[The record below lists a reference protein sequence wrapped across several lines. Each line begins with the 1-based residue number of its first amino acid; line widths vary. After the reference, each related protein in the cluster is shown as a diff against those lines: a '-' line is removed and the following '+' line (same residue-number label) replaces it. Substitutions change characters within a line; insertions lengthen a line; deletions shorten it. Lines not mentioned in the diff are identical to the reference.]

1 MTQSERVD
9 SQAVNTAPDL
19 TQYGITDADDIIYN
33 PSYETLFEAEMSE
46 GLEGYERGQLTESGA
61 VAVDTGIFTGRS
73 PKDKYLVSDD
83 TTRDKVWWSDQGKND
98 NKAISQDTWE
108 HLKGLVTNRLS
119 GKRLYVMD
127 TICGANED
135 SHLKVRFIMEVAWQA
150 HFVKNMFIRPSDDQ
164 LMDFEPNFIV
174 MNGAKCTNPDWQE
187 QGLNSENFIAFNLT
201 EKMQLIGGSWYGG
214 EMKKGMFSMMNYL
227 LPLQGMASMHCSA
240 NVGNDGST
248 AIFFGLSG
256 TGKTTLST
264 DPERALIGD
273 DEHGWDDDGVFNF
286 EGGCYAKTIKL
297 SKESEP
303 DIYNAIRRD
312 ALLENVTVSDAGE
325 IDYDDG
331 SKTENTRVSYPIY
344 HIDNIVKPIS
354 KGGHARQVVFLT
366 ADAFGVLP
374 PVSKLNSEQT
384 KYHFLSGFTA
394 KLAGTERGVTEPTPT
409 FSACFG
415 AAFLSLHPT
424 RYAQVLAK
432 RMEAAG
438 STAYLVN
445 TGWNGTGKRIS
456 IEATRAIIHGILNG
470 SIDEAETITLPY
482 FNLDVPVSVAG
493 ADDSILDPRNTYADP
508 AEWDRKARELAELF
522 VANFEKFTDNEEGQ
536 ALVAAGPSLD
546 TRD

>member
-1 MTQSERVD
+1 MTQFEFAD
-9 SQAVNTAPDL
+9 LQPANTAPDL
-19 TQYGITDADDIIYN
+19 TQYGIIDVSEVIYN
-33 PSYETLFEAEMSE
+33 PSYEILYEEEMSSA
-46 GLEGYERGQLTESGA
+46 LEGYERGTLTECGA

-73 PKDKYLVSDD
+73 PKDKYLVRDD
-83 TTRDKVWWSDQGKND
+83 TTRDTVWWSDQGKND
-98 NKAISQDTWE
+98 NKPIGQEIWE
-108 HLKGLVTNRLS
+108 HLKGLVVDRLS
-119 GKRLYVMD
+119 GKRLYVID

-150 HFVKNMFIRPSDDQ
+150 HFVKNMFIRPSEEQ
-164 LMDFEPNFIV
+164 LTDFEPDFIV
-174 MNGAKCTNPDWQE
+174 MNGAKCTNPDWKE

-227 LPLQGMASMHCSA
+227 LPLQGIASMHCSA
-240 NVGNDGST
+240 NVGHDGST

-312 ALLENVTVSDAGE
+312 ALLENVTVDEKGK
-325 IDYDDG
+325 IDYDDD

-344 HIDNIVKPIS
+344 HIDNIVKPLS
-354 KGGHARQVVFLT
+354 KGGHAKQVVFLT

-374 PVSKLNSEQT
+374 PVSKLTREQT

-394 KLAGTERGVTEPTPT
+394 KLAGTERGITEPTPT

-424 RYAQVLAK
+424 RYAQELAK
-432 RMEAAG
+432 RMETAG

-456 IEATRAIIHGILNG
+456 IEATRAIINAILNG
-470 SIDEAETITLPY
+470 SIDEAETIILPY
-482 FNLDVPVSVAG
+482 FNLEVPVSVG
-493 ADDSILDPRNTYADP
+493 GTDDSILDPRNTYADP
-508 AEWDRKARELAELF
+508 ADWDTKARELADLF
-522 VANFEKFTDNEEGQ
+522 VANFEKFTDSEEGL
-536 ALVAAGPSLD
+536 ALVPAGPRVD
-546 TRD
+546 A

>member
-1 MTQSERVD
+1 
-9 SQAVNTAPDL
+9 
-19 TQYGITDADDIIYN
+19 
-33 PSYETLFEAEMSE
+33 
-46 GLEGYERGQLTESGA
+46 
-61 VAVDTGIFTGRS
+61 
-73 PKDKYLVSDD
+73 
-83 TTRDKVWWSDQGKND
+83 
-98 NKAISQDTWE
+98 
-108 HLKGLVTNRLS
+108 
-119 GKRLYVMD
+119 
-127 TICGANED
+127 
-135 SHLKVRFIMEVAWQA
+135 
-150 HFVKNMFIRPSDDQ
+150 
-164 LMDFEPNFIV
+164 
-174 MNGAKCTNPDWQE
+174 MNGAKCTNPNWEE
-187 QGLNSENFIAFNLT
+187 QGLNSENFVAFNLT
-201 EKMQLIGGSWYGG
+201 EKMQLIGGTWYGG
-214 EMKKGMFSMMNYL
+214 EMKKGIFSIMNYL

-240 NVGNDGST
+240 NIGHNGST

-312 ALLENVTVSDAGE
+312 ALLENVTVDKEGK

-344 HIDNIVKPIS
+344 HIDNIVKPVS
-354 KGGHARQVVFLT
+354 KGGHASQVVFLT

-374 PVSKLNSEQT
+374 PVSKLNSAQT

-409 FSACFG
+409 FSSCFG

-438 STAYLVN
+438 SVAYLVN

-456 IEATRAIIHGILNG
+456 IEATRAIIRSILNG
-470 SIDEAETITLPY
+470 SIDEAKTITLPY
-482 FNLDVPVSVAG
+482 FNLKVPVSVEG
-493 ADDSILDPRNTYADP
+493 ADDSILDPRNTYTDP
-508 AEWDRKARELAELF
+508 AEWNTKASELAGLF
-522 VANFEKFTDNEEGQ
+522 ITNFEKFTDNEEGL
-536 ALVAAGPSLD
+536 ALVAAGPSIEI
-546 TRD
+546 RD